1 MFRRCALLLAGL
13 TLAMPPL
20 QAGTIHEVFSQTY
33 TGTAAL
39 STTDLLTPPTTRQ
52 KLPDHRLLLDF
63 WHFVG
68 RREKYCQPL
77 LHLDGQHRHRTVRQ
91 RPLSVE

>member
-39 STTDLLTPPTTRQ
+39 STTDLLTPPTTDRSY
-52 KLPDHRLLLDF
+52 LIT
-63 WHFVG
+63 VYYSISGTSSG